1 MILGDAKELA
11 KQAKQALRRMR
22 YGEWAE
28 ETPLITKLIE
38 SINNNPGAKDPET
51 KHPSDFIDP
60 VELTGK
66 RVELAARNNTSYF
79 EDCRDFTDWVLEKKA
94 EYDKNNG

>member
-51 KHPSDFIDP
+51 KRPSHFIGQH
-60 VELTGK
+60 ELNVK
-66 RVELAARNNTSYF
+66 RMEIGSRRHTSTF
-79 EDCRDFTDWVLEKKA
+79 EDFRDFADWVLEKKA